1 MNGFVVFGLILIF
14 VIVIARIINKLFPP
28 DYHQR
33 VEEKY
38 NENNE

>member
-1 MNGFVVFGLILIF
+1 MNVYVAFVVL
-14 VIVIARIINKLFPP
+14 VISVIGIAKVINKFFPP

>member
-1 MNGFVVFGLILIF
+1 MNVYVAFVVL
-14 VIVIARIINKLFPP
+14 VISVIGIAKVINKFLPP

-38 NENNE
+38 NQNNE

>member
-1 MNGFVVFGLILIF
+1 MNDYVLFASLVVLVLGL
-14 VIVIARIINKLFPP
+14 ARIVTKFFPP

-38 NENNE
+38 NK

>member
-1 MNGFVVFGLILIF
+1 MNGFVVFCLLL
-14 VIVIARIINKLFPP
+14 VVVIALARIVNKFLPP

-38 NENNE
+38 NKEN

>member
-1 MNGFVVFGLILIF
+1 MNVYVAFVVLVIA
-14 VIVIARIINKLFPP
+14 VIVAATVINKFFPP

-38 NENNE
+38 NQNNE